1 MAKEIPG
8 FYFDEE
14 KQKYFKIQ
22 PNHVAP
28 KGSRYSK
35 DAISIENEARLVGVF
50 VLCLSSNIRSVV
62 LNNIRSS
69 KMRNATNNHSCSY
82 LNEYIT

>member
-28 KGSRYSK
+28 KGSRYAK
-35 DAISIENEARLVGVF
+35 DAISIEKEASLVGASNCLFF
-50 VLCLSSNIRSVV
+50 V
-62 LNNIRSS
+62 
-69 KMRNATNNHSCSY
+69 
-82 LNEYIT
+82 EYMQRLRWEYKSFHVAKRY